1 MCWCECL
8 LVFVGVT
15 QAVQMDQGGY
25 VDTHLWKL
33 YKAWPRV
40 PRSIAKSS
48 FGSMVQ
54 SCCVRSSVHHQDMAG
69 ALQEAVP
76 AARLSCTRS
85 RRVLRGGWRWR
96 LLQRT
101 AAAVRPKRRQS
112 RQRMTTRCRPVAAR
126 MRSPCTRTRCPPL
139 TVRPCRRASAAT
151 VCGHAMA
158 DCRADVQQRA
168 RPQCMGLAL
177 WQSRKDYNQLVAQ
190 QAFSSAPVSL
200 LWLEQASGKHIIV
213 RAAAL
218 CRRCAA
224 AAGVGDDGS
233 CLERPEAGNGAAHG
247 DAADSK
253 AAGANCTLRRHRCC
267 QVPQHAIVTGRSF
280 TYLHLQVSIR
290 LSFNPTFQFVSRRS

>member
-1 MCWCECL
+1 
-8 LVFVGVT
+8 
-15 QAVQMDQGGY
+15 
-25 VDTHLWKL
+25 
-33 YKAWPRV
+33 
-40 PRSIAKSS
+40 
-48 FGSMVQ
+48 
-54 SCCVRSSVHHQDMAG
+54 
-69 ALQEAVP
+69 
-76 AARLSCTRS
+76 
-85 RRVLRGGWRWR
+85 
-96 LLQRT
+96 
-101 AAAVRPKRRQS
+101 
-112 RQRMTTRCRPVAAR
+112 
-126 MRSPCTRTRCPPL
+126 
-139 TVRPCRRASAAT
+139 
-151 VCGHAMA
+151 
-158 DCRADVQQRA
+158 
-168 RPQCMGLAL
+168 MGLAL